1 MIGGAPKIVSAENDS
16 NTVYVFE
23 INDEIAEPVW
33 HNMQKAFSQAITLN
47 ASAIVINMNTYGG
60 GVVMAD
66 SIRTTIL
73 RSEVPVYMLI
83 NNNAASAGALISIAC
98 TKIYMTPGS
107 TIGAAT
113 VVTQDGA
120 PAIDKYQSYF
130 RSKMR
135 ATAEVTGRDPD
146 IAEAMVDQDIE
157 IKGITEKGKL
167 LTFTV
172 TEALA
177 HNYCDKEVNSL
188 QELLKD
194 NNLESSQ
201 IVHYTPSS
209 IDILISLLINPAVSG
224 VLIMVMMGGIYFEL
238 QSPGIGFPIAA
249 AALSAVLFFAPLYL
263 EGMAENWEIVV
274 FAIGILAI
282 AAEVFVV
289 PGTGITGILGITLV
303 IGGLTLSMVKNV
315 QLDFTMVRLD
325 GLLMS
330 FSIVLMSLL
339 VMAVLTIVML
349 PKMLL
354 SGRLQALV
362 LNKSQEVSDG
372 YVGIDQTIQ
381 TQIGQKGFVVTD
393 LRPSGKIIIDGNH
406 YDATSFGSYIT
417 KGTEIE
423 VIETEG
429 PQLIVRTI

>member
-1 MIGGAPKIVSAENDS
+1 M
-16 NTVYVFE
+16 T
-23 INDEIAEPVW
+23 
-33 HNMQKAFSQAITLN
+33 Q
-47 ASAIVINMNTYGG
+47 
-60 GVVMAD
+60 
-66 SIRTTIL
+66 IL
-73 RSEVPVYMLI
+73 LKPW
-83 NNNAASAGALISIAC
+83 
-98 TKIYMTPGS
+98 
-107 TIGAAT
+107 
-113 VVTQDGA
+113 
-120 PAIDKYQSYF
+120 
-130 RSKMR
+130 
-135 ATAEVTGRDPD
+135 
-146 IAEAMVDQDIE
+146 VDQDIE
-157 IKGITEKGKL
+157 IDGITEKGKL

-172 TEALA
+172 TEALE
-177 HNYCDKEVNSL
+177 HNYCDKEVSNL
-188 QELLKD
+188 HELLTEND
-194 NNLESSQ
+194 LESAA
-201 IVHYTPSS
+201 IVHYKPSTV
-209 IDILISLLINPAVSG
+209 DILISMLINPAVSG

-263 EGMAENWEIVV
+263 EGMAENWEIIV

-282 AAEVFVV
+282 AAEVFII

-330 FSIVLMSLL
+330 FSVVLMALL

-362 LNKSQEVSDG
+362 LDKSQEVKDG
-372 YVGIDQTIQ
+372 YVGIDQSIQ
-381 TQIGQKGFVVTD
+381 SQIGQTGSVVTD

-406 YDATSFGSYIT
+406 FDATSFGTYIT

-423 VIETEG
+423 VIDSEG
-429 PQLIVRTI
+429 PQLIVRKNII